1 MTRSNAAILPPKRG
15 MSLAMLAACLGLAS
29 CGRMDEEAM
38 RAYVGQWFQ
47 LDDTM
52 GFAAMRTCTS
62 AAFRLV
68 DTQVGSSLPVTR
80 SARQALGLL
89 KKASP
94 AALDRRDQAPDAGM
108 VDLVNLDR
116 ELGYRMRRAA
126 LEGRGCMDEVTA
138 SAFGYALVN
147 PRAMLAFD
155 PQEAVVML
163 LDPDMRVL
171 IVAMG
176 EG

>member
-1 MTRSNAAILPPKRG
+1 
-15 MSLAMLAACLGLAS
+15 MLLACLGLSS

-38 RAYVGQWFQ
+38 RAYVGKWFQ
-47 LDDTM
+47 LDETL
-52 GFAAMRTCTS
+52 GFAARGGCTS

-80 SARQALGLL
+80 SASQALSLL
-89 KKASP
+89 KKSKP
-94 AALDRRDQAPDAGM
+94 AALDRREQAPDAGM
-108 VDLVNLDR
+108 VDLVNMDR
-116 ELGYRMRRAA
+116 ELGYQMRRAA
-126 LEGRGCMDEVTA
+126 LEGRGCMDEVTS

-155 PQEAVVML
+155 PREAAVML
-163 LDPDMRVL
+163 LDPDTRVL
-171 IVAMG
+171 VVAMG